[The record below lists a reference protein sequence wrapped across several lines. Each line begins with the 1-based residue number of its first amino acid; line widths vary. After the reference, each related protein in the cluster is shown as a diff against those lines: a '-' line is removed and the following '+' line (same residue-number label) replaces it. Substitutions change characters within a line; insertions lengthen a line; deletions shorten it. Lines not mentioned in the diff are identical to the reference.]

1 MLFEISIV
9 WAIGK
14 TVVNGVYLT
23 EKSLTCSS
31 PNSSQAIADNTAIGQ
46 KVKPVI
52 EKGNLVDDATMVEL
66 VKDTIE
72 HDFKNKGWLLDGFP
86 RTLPQ
91 ADQLD
96 AMLQATGKPLHLA
109 LMLDVPD
116 ELIIDRI
123 CSML

>member
-1 MLFEISIV
+1 
-9 WAIGK
+9 
-14 TVVNGVYLT
+14 
-23 EKSLTCSS
+23 
-31 PNSSQAIADNTAIGQ
+31 
-46 KVKPVI
+46 
-52 EKGNLVDDATMVEL
+52 MVEL